1 MLSAQHRLHQPEYL
15 SIHPFRLPM
24 LALIAQHQ
32 TQIFNGEGVLE
43 AKRDDFCTQVDDSDD
58 ACLLRQVPPSGK
70 MEESWEKR

>member
-1 MLSAQHRLHQPEYL
+1 
-15 SIHPFRLPM
+15 M